1 MSWSEVWMIMPMVWL
16 ALGGMTVLVVDAFV
30 RREGQAHLTLTSLL
44 FLGLAAGAAFSR
56 LDAGTVKDVAVF
68 GGALRA
74 DQFANYFNLVFVG
87 IAILSILTGAIYF
100 GRERKPVPEFFPLV
114 LFATVGMM
122 VLASATDLVTL
133 FVGLET
139 MSIALYVLA
148 AIQRH
153 SIFSNEAG
161 FKYLILGA
169 FSSAFLL
176 YGMALLYGSTRTL
189 NLEVMAAVVRSDV
202 AIAQNVVFVAGWGL
216 ILVGLGFKIAM
227 VPFHM
232 WTPDVYDGS
241 PAPVAGFMAAGVKA
255 ASFAALLRVAWA
267 GAPVFFEAWG
277 PLITALA
284 IVTMSFG
291 NVVALAQTNLKRML
305 AYSAIAHA
313 GYLLVGVLV
322 SRPEV
327 DDAAATGVLFY
338 LLGYALMNI
347 GAFALVTLVSRRGS
361 EGAEL
366 SGFAG
371 LARRNPV
378 ASAAMAI
385 CLLSLAG
392 IPPTAGFWGKL
403 YIFEAAIR
411 TGYVGLAV
419 VALLNS
425 AVAMFYYLRVIVTMY
440 VKEPEGEAYEG
451 NNLQIGLTMAVVAV
465 LIVWIGLFPGPVT
478 ELARQGTAA
487 LANSF

>member
-16 ALGGMTVLVVDAFV
+16 ALGGMVVLVVDAMV
-30 RREGQAHLTLTSLL
+30 RREGHGHLLLVSLL
-44 FLGLAAGAAFSR
+44 FLGLSAGSVISSIGATG
-56 LDAGTVKDVAVF
+56 DAAVF
-68 GGALRA
+68 KGALRA
-74 DQFANYFNLVFVG
+74 DAFANFFNLVFV
-87 IAILSILTGAIYF
+87 AVATLSLLTGSAYF
-100 GRERKPVPEFFPLV
+100 RRDKRPAPEFYPLV

-122 VLASATDLVTL
+122 VLAAATDLVTL

-176 YGMALLYGSTRTL
+176 YGMAMLYGSTGTL
-189 NLEVMAAVVRSDV
+189 NLELMVARVRAEP
-202 AIAQNVVFVAGWGL
+202 AIVQSVVFLAGWGL
-216 ILVGLGFKIAM
+216 MLVGLGFKIAM

-255 ASFAALLRVAWA
+255 ASFAALLRVAWS
-267 GAPVFFEAWG
+267 GGPTFFEAWG
-277 PLITALA
+277 PAISALA
-284 IVTMSFG
+284 IVTMVFG
-291 NVVALAQTNLKRML
+291 NIVALAQTNLKRML

-322 SRPEV
+322 SRPGAE
-327 DDAAATGVLFY
+327 DAAASGVLFY
-338 LLGYALMNI
+338 LLSYGLMNV
-347 GAFALVTLVSRRGS
+347 GAFALVSLVSRRGS
-361 EGAEL
+361 ESADL
-366 SGFAG
+366 RGFAG

-403 YIFEAAIR
+403 YIFEAAIDN
-411 TGYVGLAV
+411 GFVGLAV

-425 AVAMFYYLRVIVTMY
+425 AVAMFYYLRVIVAMY
-440 VKEPEGEAYEG
+440 MREPQGEVYEG
-451 NNLQIGLTMAVVAV
+451 DNLQIGLAMALVAV
-465 LIVWIGLFPGPVT
+465 LILWIGVSPGWVA

-487 LANSF
+487 LAGSF

>member
-1 MSWSEVWMIMPMVWL
+1 MIMPMVWL
-16 ALGGMTVLVVDAFV
+16 ALGGMTVLVVDATV
-30 RREGQAHLTLTSLL
+30 RREGHGHLLLTCLL
-44 FLGLAAGAAFSR
+44 FLGLSAGSVISSIGSTA
-56 LDAGTVKDVAVF
+56 DVAVF
-68 GGALRA
+68 SGALRA
-74 DQFANYFNLVFVG
+74 DAFANFFNLVFV
-87 IAILSILTGAIYF
+87 AVATLSLLTGSAYF
-100 GRERKPVPEFFPLV
+100 QRQKEPAAEFYPLV

-122 VLASATDLVTL
+122 VLAAATDLVTL

-148 AIQRH
+148 AIQRE

-176 YGMALLYGSTRTL
+176 YGMAMLYGTTRTL
-189 NLEVMAAVVRSDV
+189 NLELMV
-202 AIAQNVVFVAGWGL
+202 ATTQAEPAIVQNIVFLAGWGL

-255 ASFAALLRVAWA
+255 ASFAALLRVAWS
-267 GAPVFFEAWG
+267 GAPTFFEVWG
-277 PLITALA
+277 PAISALA
-284 IVTMSFG
+284 IVTMVFG
-291 NVVALAQTNLKRML
+291 NLVALAQTNLKRML

-313 GYLLVGVLV
+313 GYLLIGVLV
-322 SRPEV
+322 SRPDS
-327 DDAAATGVLFY
+327 DDTAASGVLFY
-338 LLGYALMNI
+338 LLTYGLMNV
-347 GAFALVTLVSRRGS
+347 GAFALVSLVSRR
-361 EGAEL
+361 EGESADL
-366 SGFAG
+366 RGFAG

-403 YIFEAAIR
+403 YIFEAAIER
-411 TGYVGLAV
+411 GFVGLAV

-425 AVAMFYYLRVIVTMY
+425 AVAMFYYLRVIVAMY
-440 VKEPEGEAYEG
+440 MREPQGEVYEG
-451 NNLQIGLTMAVVAV
+451 DNLQIGFAMALVAV
-465 LIVWIGLFPGPVT
+465 LILWIGIAPGPVA

-487 LANSF
+487 LAGSF

>member
-1 MSWSEVWMIMPMVWL
+1 VSWSEVWMIMPIVWL
-16 ALGGMTVLVVDAFV
+16 AIGAMAVLVVDALV
-30 RREGQAHLTLTSLL
+30 RREGHAHLALTSLL
-44 FLGLAAGAAFSR
+44 FLGLSAGSVISR
-56 LDAGTVKDVAVF
+56 LGVGGPAEAAVF
-68 GGALRA
+68 SGALRA
-74 DQFANYFNLVFVG
+74 DAFSDFFNLIFVG
-87 IAILSILTGAIYF
+87 VAILSILTGSVYF
-100 GRERKPVPEFFPLV
+100 GRERRPLPEFYPLV

-122 VLASATDLVTL
+122 VLAAATDLVTL

-139 MSIALYVLA
+139 MSIALYILA
-148 AIQRH
+148 AIQRN
-153 SIFSNEAG
+153 SILSNEAG

-189 NLEVMAAVVRSDV
+189 HLELMVSAVQSDP
-202 AIAQNVVFVAGWGL
+202 AIAQSLLFVAGWGL
-216 ILVGLGFKIAM
+216 LLVGLGFKVAM

-255 ASFAALLRVAWA
+255 ASFAAMLRVAWA
-267 GAPVFFEAWG
+267 GAPTFFQAWG
-277 PLITALA
+277 PAISGLA
-284 IVTMSFG
+284 ILTMVFG

-313 GYLLVGVLV
+313 GYLLMGILV
-322 SRPEV
+322 SRPDA
-327 DDAAATGVLFY
+327 DDAAASGVLFY
-338 LLGYALMNI
+338 LLGYGLMNV
-347 GAFALVTLVSRRGS
+347 GAFAIVTLVSRR
-361 EGAEL
+361 EGESADIA
-366 SGFAG
+366 GFAG

-403 YIFEAAIR
+403 YIFDAVVR
-411 TGYVGLAV
+411 SGHVGLAV
-419 VALLNS
+419 IALLNS
-425 AVAMFYYLRVIVTMY
+425 AVAMFYYLRVIVAMY
-440 VKEPEGEAYEG
+440 MREPRADAYEG
-451 NNLQIGLTMAVVAV
+451 DNLQVSLTMALVAV
-465 LIVWIGLFPGPVT
+465 LILWIGIAPGTVT

-487 LANSF
+487 LASAF

>member
-1 MSWSEVWMIMPMVWL
+1 MSWSEVWLIMPMVWL
-16 ALGGMTVLVVDAFV
+16 ALGGLVVLVVDAAV
-30 RREGQAHLTLTSLL
+30 RREGHGHLLLTSLL
-44 FLGLAAGAAFSR
+44 FLGLAAGSTLSR
-56 LDAGTVKDVAVF
+56 LGTGETVAVF
-68 GGALRA
+68 AGALRA
-74 DQFANYFNLVFVG
+74 DSFANFFNLVFV
-87 IAILSILTGAIYF
+87 AVATLSLLTGSAYF
-100 GRERKPVPEFFPLV
+100 GRTRHPAPEFYPLV

-122 VLASATDLVTL
+122 VLTAATDLVTL

-148 AIQRH
+148 AIQRR

-189 NLEVMAAVVRSDV
+189 NLELMVATVQADA
-202 AIAQNVVFVAGWGL
+202 AIAQSMLFMAGWGL
-216 ILVGLGFKIAM
+216 LLVGLGFKVAM

-255 ASFAALLRVAWA
+255 ASFAALLRVAWS
-267 GAPVFFEAWG
+267 GAPAFLDIWG
-277 PLITALA
+277 PAIAALA
-284 IVTMSFG
+284 IVTMVFG
-291 NVVALAQTNLKRML
+291 NIVALAQTNLKRLL

-313 GYLLVGVLV
+313 GYLLVGVLA
-322 SRPEV
+322 SRPET
-327 DDAAATGVLFY
+327 DDAAASGVLFY
-338 LLGYALMNI
+338 LLAYGLMNV
-347 GAFALVTLVSRRGS
+347 GAFALVSLVSRR
-361 EGAEL
+361 EGESAEL
-366 SGFAG
+366 SGFGG

-378 ASAAMAI
+378 ASAAMAV

-403 YIFEAAIR
+403 YIFEAAMEN
-411 TGYVGLAV
+411 GYVGLAV

-425 AVAMFYYLRVIVTMY
+425 AVAMFYYLRVIVAMY
-440 VKEPEGEAYEG
+440 MKEPTSEPYEGESV
-451 NNLQIGLTMAVVAV
+451 QIGLAMALVAV
-465 LIVWIGLFPGPVT
+465 LILWIGIAPGPVA

-487 LANSF
+487 LAASF

>member
-1 MSWSEVWMIMPMVWL
+1 
-16 ALGGMTVLVVDAFV
+16 
-30 RREGQAHLTLTSLL
+30 
-44 FLGLAAGAAFSR
+44 
-56 LDAGTVKDVAVF
+56 
-68 GGALRA
+68 
-74 DQFANYFNLVFVG
+74 
-87 IAILSILTGAIYF
+87 
-100 GRERKPVPEFFPLV
+100 
-114 LFATVGMM
+114 MM

-133 FVGLET
+133 FLGLET

-153 SIFSNEAG
+153 SLFSNEAG

-189 NLEVMAAVVRSDV
+189 NLELMVAVAQNDP
-202 AIAQNVVFVAGWGL
+202 AIADSLLFMAGWGL
-216 ILVGLGFKIAM
+216 ILVGLGFKVAM

-267 GAPVFFEAWG
+267 GAPTFFTIWG
-277 PLITALA
+277 PALTALA
-284 IVTMSFG
+284 ILTMVFG
-291 NVVALAQTNLKRML
+291 NVVALAQTNLKRLL

-322 SRPEV
+322 SRP
-327 DDAAATGVLFY
+327 DSGDLAASGVLFY
-338 LLGYALMNI
+338 LLSYALMNI
-347 GAFALVTLVSRRGS
+347 GAFALVTLVSRG
-361 EGAEL
+361 EGENADL

-378 ASAAMAI
+378 AAAAMAV

-403 YIFEAAIR
+403 YVFEAAIQGGR
-411 TGYVGLAV
+411 VGLAV

-425 AVAMFYYLRVIVTMY
+425 AVAMFYYLRVIVAMY
-440 VKEPEGEAYEG
+440 MREPQAEAYDG
-451 NNLQIGLTMAVVAV
+451 DNVQIGATLALVAV
-465 LIVWIGLFPGPVT
+465 LILWIGLFPGPAF
-478 ELARQGTAA
+478 ELAQRGTAA
-487 LANSF
+487 LAGSF